1 VGDDTRD
8 SSVFLLREDVGETY
22 EGVTRRA
29 AEAIGAA
36 ECHLALYDPATSE
49 IIAQR
54 PRYTAQVRSIPQFRF
69 KPSPASY
76 RVIETGEP
84 YLCNDPGDDPLYER
98 TVRESGVK
106 SVLTVPVRQ
115 GDRILGLLYALNKP
129 GGFRPEDVETL
140 SAMAGAVAVTLENI
154 RLYLDEKDR
163 RVLNE
168 GFREVS
174 RALVTTYSE
183 DLGLSTVLDQI
194 WRVLRYQAA
203 LALVLEGDRLR
214 VAASRGGDVGIEVS
228 LAETG
233 ELAEMIEER
242 QGRILSD
249 AEALLPRLGLRGAAG
264 QAVGVP
270 LMAKGEALGALVVVS
285 AEQTFAERETR
296 LVGALAEHAALF
308 LEVGAILRR
317 ERQARARTSALAR
330 VTRLAVTRHDAE
342 SLLSAVAPEV
352 LSLSGADQVVLY
364 LSHPRNPVLIPVA
377 ASGIHPS
384 DEERVK
390 TYRLDMT
397 QGGALGALVVEG
409 VPLAFEGEAC
419 DSLTALAG
427 VLNLLAVP
435 MNSRKGILG
444 AMVFSCT
451 RAHECDPVLVE
462 FLHDVAQQ
470 VALGVENARLFAAL
484 SQMASTD
491 DLTELANRRRFTETL
506 RTELAHAR
514 REGQSF
520 SLLLADVDRLK
531 RINDSHGHAAGDAA
545 IRHVAAALKRARR
558 ETDVAARLGGE
569 EFGLIL
575 PGTNLP
581 GAVQVAERIRSFLD
595 ASEVPGVGTVTVSIG
610 VATCPEDGSDEMVI
624 MRAADDRLYAAKTNG
639 RNQVCYATPTGAP
652 VPLETQSSAE
662 GQDGPLR
669 PSVSR
674 G

>member
-1 VGDDTRD
+1 VGDDARD

-36 ECHLALYDPATSE
+36 ECHLALYDSATSE

-69 KPSPASY
+69 QPSPASR

-84 YLCNDPGDDPLYER
+84 YLSNDPGQDPLYDPKVVER
-98 TVRESGVK
+98 GVE
-106 SVLTVPVRQ
+106 SVLTVPVRR
-115 GDRILGLLYALNKP
+115 GGRILGLLYALNKP
-129 GGFRPEDVETL
+129 GGFQPEDIETL
-140 SAMAGAVAVTLENI
+140 SVLAGAVAVTLENV

-194 WRVLRYQAA
+194 WRVHRYQAA

-214 VAASRGGDVGIEVS
+214 VAASRGGEVGIDVS
-228 LAETG
+228 LALAG
-233 ELAEMIEER
+233 ELAEMLEER
-242 QGRILSD
+242 ESRILSD
-249 AEALLPRLGLRGAAG
+249 AEVLLPRIGVRDAAG
-264 QAVGVP
+264 QALGVP

-285 AEQTFAERETR
+285 ADQTFAERETK

-317 ERQARARTSALAR
+317 ERQARARASALAR

-377 ASGIHPS
+377 SSGLHPS
-384 DEERVK
+384 DEDHVK
-390 TYRLDMT
+390 AYRLDMT
-397 QGGALGALVVEG
+397 QGGPLGPLVAEG
-409 VPLAFEGEAC
+409 VPLAFAGEAC
-419 DSLTALAG
+419 DNLTALSN

-451 RAHECDPVLVE
+451 RPHECDAVLVE

-506 RTELAHAR
+506 RMELARTR
-514 REGQSF
+514 REGESF
-520 SLLLADVDRLK
+520 ALLLADVDRLK

-569 EFGLIL
+569 EFALIL

-581 GAVQVAERIRSFLD
+581 GAVQVAERIRSFLE

-610 VATCPEDGSDEMVI
+610 VATCPEDGSDETVF

-639 RNQVCYATPTGAP
+639 RNQVCYTASTGSL
-652 VPLETQSSAE
+652 VPFEATQSSSE
-662 GQDGPLR
+662 DGTTP
-669 PSVSR
+669 
-674 G
+674 

>member
-1 VGDDTRD
+1 VGNNARD
-8 SSVFLLREDVGETY
+8 SSVFLLREDIGETY
-22 EGVTRRA
+22 ETVTRRA

-36 ECHLALYDPATSE
+36 ECHLALYDELTGE
-49 IIAQR
+49 VIAQR
-54 PRYTAQVRSIPQFRF
+54 PRYTAQVRPIPRFRF
-69 KPSPASY
+69 HPSPPSR

-84 YLCNDPGDDPLYER
+84 YLSNDPGDDPLYDP
-98 TVRESGVK
+98 TVRERGVQ

-129 GGFRPEDVETL
+129 GGFRPHDVDTL
-140 SAMAGAVAVTLENI
+140 LALAAGVAITLENI

-203 LALVLEGDRLR
+203 LALVLEGERLR
-214 VAASRGGDVGIEVS
+214 VAASRGGEVGIEIALALAGS
-228 LAETG
+228 LAEM
-233 ELAEMIEER
+233 LEER
-242 QGRILSD
+242 TGRLLSD
-249 AEALLPRLGLRGAAG
+249 ADVLLPRLGVRGATG
-264 QAVGVP
+264 QALGVP
-270 LMAKGEALGALVVVS
+270 LLAKGEVLGALVVVS
-285 AEQTFAERETR
+285 AEQTFVERETR

-317 ERQARARTSALAR
+317 ERQARARTAALAR
-330 VTRLAVTRHDAE
+330 VTRMAVTRHDAE
-342 SLLSAVAPEV
+342 SLLSDVAPEV

-377 ASGIHPS
+377 SAGVQSD

-397 QGGALGALVVEG
+397 QGGTLGPLVTEA
-409 VPLAFEGEAC
+409 VPLFFSGEAC
-419 DSLTALAG
+419 DSLTALSG

-435 MNSRKGILG
+435 MTSRKGILG

-451 RAHECDPVLVE
+451 KPRHPCDAVLVE
-462 FLHDVAQQ
+462 FLHDLAQQ

-491 DLTELANRRRFTETL
+491 DLTDLANRRRFTETL
-506 RTELAHAR
+506 RMELARAR

-545 IRHVAAALKRARR
+545 IRHVATALKRARR

-569 EFGLIL
+569 EFALIL

-581 GAVQVAERIRSFLD
+581 GAVQVAEKIRGYLE

-610 VATCPEDGSDEMVI
+610 VATCPEDGSDETVV

-639 RNQVCYATPTGAP
+639 RNQVCYATAP
-652 VPLETQSSAE
+652 GSPVAFEVVEASGEEDRTS
-662 GQDGPLR
+662 
-669 PSVSR
+669 
-674 G
+674 